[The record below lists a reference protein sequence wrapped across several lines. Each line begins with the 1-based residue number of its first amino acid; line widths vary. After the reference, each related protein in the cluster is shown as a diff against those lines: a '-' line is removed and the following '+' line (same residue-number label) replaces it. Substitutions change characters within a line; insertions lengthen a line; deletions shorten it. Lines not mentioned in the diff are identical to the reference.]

1 MKYQIMAAVVTAFF
15 GGVIT
20 WIKLNGGKISSWLR
34 VVSSVTKFGAD
45 LNDVCS
51 DGKAEPQEMQKL
63 CTDYNQ
69 LLADLGLLKWGIKK

>member
-15 GGVIT
+15 GGAIA

-34 VVSSVTKFGAD
+34 VISSVTKFGAD
-45 LNDVCS
+45 LNDACS
-51 DGKAEPQEMQKL
+51 DGKASSDEMQKL

-69 LLADLGLLKWGIKK
+69 LLADLGLLKQGVKK